1 MITIG
6 EIRSRVEAELRG
18 KGPSGSEIDEGTQI
32 TDLGL
37 SSLQISEIVF
47 GMEEDY
53 EVEFDAA
60 LAADAVTLGD
70 LLTVANRALA
80 EKAGEQPGTAAPA
93 VAAGDSA
100 PEAAGNGAH
109 PMQPESVGG

>member
-1 MITIG
+1 VITIG
-6 EIRSRVEAELRG
+6 EIRNRVEAELRG
-18 KGPSGSEIDEGTQI
+18 KGPSGSEINENTEI

-47 GMEEDY
+47 GMEEDH

-70 LLTVANRALA
+70 LLAVANRALA
-80 EKAGEQPGTAAPA
+80 EKAREQPGAAAPA
-93 VAAGDSA
+93 VIVGGSA
-100 PEAAGNGAH
+100 PEATENGTH
-109 PMQPESVGG
+109 PMQPESVRG